1 MPSWIST
8 GLLILMIIVVSC
20 ATVRSDVTL
29 PLLDPLEVKGNL
41 RVAGSATV
49 VPLIRRMYKRFIL
62 EGYRGVMNIRGVGTG
77 RGFKLFCQE
86 GQLDIVLA
94 SRPVKG
100 KEVSACAERG
110 LAPVEFVI
118 GVDML
123 TIVANI
129 ENDFFRGANLVDLKT
144 IFTANRWSEVN
155 EEWPDDPIE
164 RYVPEPG
171 HGSFDFFIDA
181 IFRGDA
187 DALLIAANTVKERDP
202 ESIAQ
207 SVGSGLNR
215 IGVVGYAFYKKYREN
230 LTTVAID
237 LVKPSSLAAERGD
250 YPLTRQLFVYSDSTL
265 IREKEQVRAF
275 LSFLLNYVSEEIE
288 KVGYFRASQ
297 AIINNSKLVFL
308 DAMGIEP

>member
-1 MPSWIST
+1 MKPWIST
-8 GLLILMIIVVSC
+8 GLLILMTILGGC
-20 ATVRSDVTL
+20 EPARSDVTL
-29 PLLDPLEVKGNL
+29 PLTDPLEIKGNL

-77 RGFKLFCQE
+77 RGFKLFCQD

-94 SRPVKG
+94 SRPIKG
-100 KEVSACAERG
+100 HEMLACEDRG
-110 LAPVEFVI
+110 RTPVEFVI

-129 ENDFFRGANLVDLKT
+129 ENDFFRGVNLADLKT
-144 IFTANRWSEVN
+144 VFTANRWSEVN

-171 HGSFDFFIDA
+171 HGSFDFFVNA
-181 IFRGDA
+181 IFDGDA
-187 DALLIAANTVKERDP
+187 DELLIAANTVKERDP

-215 IGVVGYAFYKKYREN
+215 IGVVGYAFYKKYEEN
-230 LTTVAID
+230 LTTIAVD
-237 LVKPSSLAAERGD
+237 LVKPSRLAAERGD
-250 YPLTRQLFVYSDSTL
+250 YPLTRALFVYSDSAR
-265 IREKEQVRAF
+265 IRDKEQVRAF

-288 KVGYFRASQ
+288 KVGYFKASQ
-297 AIINNSKLVFL
+297 DILDNSKLVFFRCN
-308 DAMGIEP
+308 GY